1 MLNAQATFCGSDTT
15 SASARSVFNSLWM
28 RLSLSAALSPASL
41 ISRSVT
47 GPAGG
52 AGRSLHSA
60 SIGLPATAA
69 NSAPAVAQA
78 LRSFSA
84 LSEVCS
90 HGS

>member
-15 SASARSVFNSLWM
+15 STSARSFFSSAWM

-41 ISRSVT
+41 ISRKVT
-47 GPAGG
+47 LPAGG

-60 SIGLPATAA
+60 SIGLPSTATS
-69 NSAPAVAQA
+69 SAPAVAQA

-84 LSEVCS
+84 LSVVCS